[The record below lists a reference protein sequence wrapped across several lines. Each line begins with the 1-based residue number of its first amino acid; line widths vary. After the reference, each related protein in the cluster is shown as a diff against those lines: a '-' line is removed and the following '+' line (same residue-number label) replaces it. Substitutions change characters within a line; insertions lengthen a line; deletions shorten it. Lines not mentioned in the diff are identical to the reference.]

1 VTLPMPAAS
10 SSPPSIEP
18 GTTGSREDTSSA
30 RLLDRAIRGDRS
42 AREALFARYLP
53 WLRRWARGRLPH
65 WARGVAD
72 TSDMIQDALHRTV
85 ARLGGFQPKGD
96 TALRAYLRSAVEN
109 RIRDEM
115 RRAVRRP
122 AMDVLDEA
130 QPLAGNDR
138 SLQEKI
144 VHDEAWD
151 RYRSALK
158 RLPRRDQRLIV
169 GRLELGYSFR
179 QLAAIDGRTG
189 SDGVR
194 MALKRALVRLAAEMG
209 DDDVRGR

>member
-1 VTLPMPAAS
+1 MPAGAS
-10 SSPPSIEP
+10 SSPPSMEP
-18 GTTGSREDTSSA
+18 GAPGSRDDTSSL
-30 RLLDRAIRGDRS
+30 RLLDRAIRGNRS
-42 AREALFARYLP
+42 ARDALFARYLP

-72 TSDMIQDALHRTV
+72 TSDMVQDVLHRTV
-85 ARLGGFQPKGD
+85 TRLSGFEPRGEG
-96 TALRAYLRSAVEN
+96 ALRAYLRSAVEN

-115 RRAVRRP
+115 RRAARRP
-122 AMDVLDEA
+122 AMDVLDERR
-130 QPLAGNDR
+130 PLAGNDR

-144 VHDEAWD
+144 IHDETWD

-158 RLPRRDQRLIV
+158 LLPRRDQRLIV

-179 QLAAIDGRTG
+179 QLAAVDGRAG
-189 SDGVR
+189 ADAAR

-209 DDDVRGR
+209 DDDARSG

>member
-1 VTLPMPAAS
+1 MPAAT
-10 SSPPSIEP
+10 SSPPSTEP
-18 GTTGSREDTSSA
+18 GTPGSRDDTSSA

-42 AREALFARYLP
+42 ARDALFARYLP
-53 WLRRWARGRLPH
+53 WLRRWARGRLPR
-65 WARGVAD
+65 WTRGVVD
-72 TSDMIQDALHRTV
+72 TSDVVQDALRRTV
-85 ARLGGFQPKGD
+85 TRLSGFDPRGD
-96 TALRAYLRSAVEN
+96 GALRAYLRNAVEN

-115 RRAVRRP
+115 RRAARRP
-122 AMDVLDEA
+122 AMDVLDEG

-158 RLPRRDQRLIV
+158 HLPRRDQRLIV

-179 QLAAIDGRTG
+179 QLAAIDGRAG
-189 SDGVR
+189 ADGAR

-209 DDDVRGR
+209 DDDVRNG

>member
-1 VTLPMPAAS
+1 MSVAS
-10 SSPPSIEP
+10 SSPPPTEP
-18 GTTGSREDTSSA
+18 DTPGSSADTSSV

-53 WLRRWARGRLPH
+53 WLRRWARGRLPD

-72 TSDMIQDALHRTV
+72 TSDMVQDALHRTV
-85 ARLGGFQPKGD
+85 TRLGGFEPRGD
-96 TALRAYLRSAVEN
+96 GALRAYLRSAVEN

-115 RRAVRRP
+115 RRVARRP
-122 AMDVLDEA
+122 AMDVLDEE
-130 QPLAGNDR
+130 QPLDGNDR

-144 VHDEAWD
+144 IHDEAWD
-151 RYRSALK
+151 SYRSALK

-179 QLAAIDGRTG
+179 QLAAIDGRG
-189 SDGVR
+189 GPDAAR

-209 DDDVRGR
+209 DDDARSE

>member
-1 VTLPMPAAS
+1 MPAAS
-10 SSPPSIEP
+10 SLPPSTESR
-18 GTTGSREDTSSA
+18 TSDSREDTSSA

-42 AREALFARYLP
+42 ARDALFERYLP
-53 WLRRWARGRLPH
+53 WLRRWARGRLPR
-65 WARGVAD
+65 WARGVVD
-72 TSDMIQDALHRTV
+72 TSDVVQDALHRTV
-85 ARLGGFQPKGD
+85 TRLSGFEPRGEG
-96 TALRAYLRSAVEN
+96 ALRAYLRSAVEN

-115 RRAVRRP
+115 RRAMRRP
-122 AMDVLDEA
+122 AMDVLDEG
-130 QPLAGNDR
+130 QPLVGNDR

-179 QLAAIDGRTG
+179 QLAVIEGRGGPDGA
-189 SDGVR
+189 R

-209 DDDVRGR
+209 DDDVRSG

>member
-1 VTLPMPAAS
+1 MPSATS
-10 SSPPSIEP
+10 SSPPSTEP
-18 GTTGSREDTSSA
+18 GTPSPRDDTSSV

-42 AREALFARYLP
+42 ARDALFARYLP

-72 TSDMIQDALHRTV
+72 TSDVVQDALHRTV
-85 ARLGGFQPKGD
+85 TRLGGFEPRGD
-96 TALRAYLRSAVEN
+96 GALRAYLRSAVEN

-115 RRAVRRP
+115 RRAARRP
-122 AMDVLDEA
+122 AMDVLDEGR
-130 QPLAGNDR
+130 QLAGNGR

-158 RLPRRDQRLIV
+158 HLPRRDQRLIV

-179 QLAAIDGRTG
+179 QLAAIDGRAG
-189 SDGVR
+189 PDAAR

-209 DDDVRGR
+209 ANDARSG

>member
-1 VTLPMPAAS
+1 MSVAS
-10 SSPPSIEP
+10 SSPPPTEP
-18 GTTGSREDTSSA
+18 DTPGSSADTSSV

-72 TSDMIQDALHRTV
+72 TSDMVQDALHRTV
-85 ARLGGFQPKGD
+85 TRLGGFEPRGD
-96 TALRAYLRSAVEN
+96 GALRAYLRSAVEN

-115 RRAVRRP
+115 RRVARRP
-122 AMDVLDEA
+122 AMDVLDEE
-130 QPLAGNDR
+130 QPLDGNDR

-144 VHDEAWD
+144 IHDEAWD
-151 RYRSALK
+151 SYRSALK

-179 QLAAIDGRTG
+179 QLAAIDGRG
-189 SDGVR
+189 GPDAAR

-209 DDDVRGR
+209 DDDARSG

>member
-1 VTLPMPAAS
+1 MPAAS
-10 SSPPSIEP
+10 SPPPSTESGIP
-18 GTTGSREDTSSA
+18 GGSRDDTSSA

-72 TSDMIQDALHRTV
+72 TSDVVQDALHRTV
-85 ARLGGFQPKGD
+85 TRLGGFEPRGD
-96 TALRAYLRSAVEN
+96 GALRAYLRSAVEN

-122 AMDVLDEA
+122 AMDVLDEG

-144 VHDEAWD
+144 IHDEAWD
-151 RYRSALK
+151 RYRLALK
-158 RLPRRDQRLIV
+158 HLPRRDQRLIV
-169 GRLELGYSFR
+169 GRLELDYSFR
-179 QLAAIDGRTG
+179 QLAAIDDRTG
-189 SDGVR
+189 PDAAR

-209 DDDVRGR
+209 VDDVRSG

>member
-1 VTLPMPAAS
+1 MPVAS
-10 SSPPSIEP
+10 PPPESREPGVPSSPD
-18 GTTGSREDTSSA
+18 DTSSV

-65 WARGVAD
+65 WARGLAD
-72 TSDMIQDALHRTV
+72 TSDVVQDALHRTV
-85 ARLGGFQPKGD
+85 TRLGGFEPRGEG
-96 TALRAYLRSAVEN
+96 ALRAYLRSAVEN

-122 AMDVLDEA
+122 AMDVLDEG

-138 SLQEKI
+138 SLQERI
-144 VHDEAWD
+144 IHDEAWD

-158 RLPRRDQRLIV
+158 HLPRRDQRLIV
-169 GRLELGYSFR
+169 GRLEMGYSFQ
-179 QLAAIDGRTG
+179 QLAAIDGKG
-189 SDGVR
+189 GPDAAR

-209 DDDVRGR
+209 DDDVRNG